1 MRRTLPLRRFL
12 EEWVEYLER
21 HGHTVSRDEQRLN
34 VLVSCNGRGLLY
46 RWLLRHSTGDSI
58 LLTVS
63 DRKDMRRQVRLA
75 HRAGETAYLVAKFEE
90 PDGKVLV
97 MPAEEAVAL
106 RRLSSDK
113 GGVPWDC

>member
-1 MRRTLPLRRFL
+1 MPLRRFA
-12 EEWVEYLER
+12 EEWVGYLEG
-21 HGHTVSRDEQRLN
+21 HGHVVSYDDRVPNVSRSR
-34 VLVSCNGRGLLY
+34 NGRYLCY
-46 RWLLRHSTGDSI
+46 RWLLWHTDGDSI
-58 LLTVS
+58 LLSTTDV
-63 DRKDMRRQVRLA
+63 RNVRRQVRLA
-75 HRAGETAYLVAKFEE
+75 HHAGEKAYLVAKFEE